1 MCLFLSSFQMKLKD
15 IFRDIHDVYKAIEGR
30 LKAEQFKVSV
40 IITRTVI
47 ICITILIKNCIAGV
61 FD

>member
-1 MCLFLSSFQMKLKD
+1 MKLKD

-40 IITRTVI
+40 GITRTVI